1 MDDILIFI
9 TAIFVIGTV
18 GYLVLPI
25 LPVIAIVYM
34 IVGSVMNLLEL

>member
-9 TAIFVIGTV
+9 TTIFVIGTV
-18 GYLVLPI
+18 VYLVIPVLPI
-25 LPVIAIVYM
+25 IAIVYM

>member
-18 GYLVLPI
+18 VYLVLPV
-25 LPVIAIVYM
+25 LPIIAIVYM
-34 IVGSVMNLLEL
+34 IVGGIYSLLD